1 VYTQAR
7 SASEGKRN
15 PSLALRAF
23 LRRARYNE
31 GMLKQPPA
39 PPLPAQQEYLL
50 PGCNALETSLTLA
63 QSWTRKGKPFML
75 IDTVKRVLEVL
86 EQNQIPY
93 AIIGGLAVS
102 HHAVPRFT
110 QDVDLVIRAEDM
122 GRIRSLFPG
131 CYQRGTSVVEVYD
144 IGGTRV
150 DVLPAKLR
158 YQREVVARAV
168 PGDIQGTPA
177 RVASVRDLILLKMF
191 AAPDRHEVGARMQ
204 DETDI
209 VRTLEMNREKV
220 AKEEIRYIGDRLL
233 ELCFTADERAKTVQQ
248 LEWLND
254 TLAQL
259 GMADRAYPLSK

>member
-1 VYTQAR
+1 
-7 SASEGKRN
+7 
-15 PSLALRAF
+15 
-23 LRRARYNE
+23 
-31 GMLKQPPA
+31 MLKQPPA

-86 EQNQIPY
+86 EQNQVPY
-93 AIIGGLAVS
+93 AIIGGLAVC
-102 HHAVPRFT
+102 HHAVPRLT
-110 QDVDLVIRAEDM
+110 QDVDLVVLAEDM
-122 GRIRSLFPG
+122 GRIRALFPG
-131 CYQRGTSVVEVYD
+131 CYQRGTAVVEIYD
-144 IGGTRV
+144 IDGTRV

-177 RVASVRDLILLKMF
+177 RVAAARDLILLKMF
-191 AAPDRHEVGARMQ
+191 AAPNRHELTARRQ
-204 DETDI
+204 DEADI
-209 VRTLEMNREKV
+209 TGILEVRREKIS
-220 AKEEIRYIGDRLL
+220 KEEIRYVGDRLL
-233 ELCFTADERAKTVQQ
+233 ELCFTADERAKTVRQ

-259 GMADRAYPLSK
+259 AMSDRAYPLPK